1 MGIAQAPAGT
11 CRPRLRSAFPALSPA
26 RPPDSA
32 APLAGT
38 KPPRGGLC
46 SRAECSWVG
55 GCEGGR
61 LLSECWAQAPPA
73 LASVEG
79 PELPEVPRPQ
89 REWLD
94 QAPPRHA
101 SRGTGQCRVWA
112 VGPGGRPA
120 CAGSFPRP
128 AEQRIK
134 TPALPSTCCSEGPGR
149 ALSPRVPSRFL
160 DSPELGI
167 AQKVAGDWALGRGAG
182 AAPGAWPTGPTAQ
195 CPWVTRCHVHM
206 AAPGS
211 EAPVGR
217 PARQVRGTRQP
228 PALGAPR
235 PSGL

>member
-1 MGIAQAPAGT
+1 MRGGHLPPPSALGLPGPLPGQAPRQRST
-11 CRPRLRSAFPALSPA
+11 PCRNE
-26 RPPDSA
+26 A
-32 APLAGT
+32 AP
-38 KPPRGGLC
+38 RGAALKGRVLLG
-46 SRAECSWVG
+46 G

-61 LLSECWAQAPPA
+61 LLTECWAQAPPA

-79 PELPEVPRPQ
+79 PKLPEVPRPQ

-94 QAPPRHA
+94 QAPRRHA

-134 TPALPSTCCSEGPGR
+134 TPALPSACCSKGPGR

-182 AAPGAWPTGPTAQ
+182 AAPGAWPTGLTAQ

-217 PARQVRGTRQP
+217 PARQVRGARQP

>member
-38 KPPRGGLC
+38 KPPRGGLR

-167 AQKVAGDWALGRGAG
+167 AQEVAGTGLWAGEQALLQGRG
-182 AAPGAWPTGPTAQ
+182 
-195 CPWVTRCHVHM
+195 
-206 AAPGS
+206 
-211 EAPVGR
+211 
-217 PARQVRGTRQP
+217 RQVRLLSVPGSHAAMCTWQRPEAKP
-228 PALGAPR
+228 PWDAPPGR
-235 PSGL
+235 